1 MRAKDNTRPDFDD
14 SFFAPDSVMPEEAAQ
29 SWVEPVAGQPII
41 DAARV
46 PLRAFNAH
54 KPRRSAFWMFT
65 WLHYLRPV
73 LVAGV
78 WLVVAWYV
86 WNHFFA
92 LPRSLEVWELVALY
106 VAGILSILLVMLL
119 LAPLRRREEQSEET
133 QFGDSVHASTF
144 PEMADYAGMPQR
156 DLASVHLAQRVVVHH
171 DEEGHVSRLDM
182 EPVEAEAAL
191 AAARARGVPALR

>member
-1 MRAKDNTRPDFDD
+1 MRAKDDARPDFDD

-133 QFGDSVHASTF
+133 QFGDW
-144 PEMADYAGMPQR
+144 
-156 DLASVHLAQRVVVHH
+156 VVVHH